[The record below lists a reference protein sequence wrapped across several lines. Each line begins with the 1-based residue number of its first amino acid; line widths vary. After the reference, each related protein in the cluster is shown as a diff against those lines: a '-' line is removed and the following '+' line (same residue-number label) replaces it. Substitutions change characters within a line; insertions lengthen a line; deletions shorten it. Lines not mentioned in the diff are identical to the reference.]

1 LRKQPTAKLVWAARK
16 RYCTK
21 PSIRTAAAYQRI
33 RRAYEDRFPK
43 RRLDHFNH
51 RVEILPY
58 EVQ

>member
-1 LRKQPTAKLVWAARK
+1 LVWAARK